1 MTNWYCDFFGSVV
14 VRPYLVTSPRVPQE
28 TPALCPECLDHVARF
43 LGLHAIII
51 VPLVDPDK
59 GHLSIIGAFNPGVKL
74 RKVSETTQYIAQ
86 FRSLSAV
93 WRRGPAR
100 GWVYGVQVRYWADFS
115 S

>member
-1 MTNWYCDFFGSVV
+1 MTKWYCDFFGSVV

-59 GHLSIIGAFNPGVKL
+59 GHLSSIGAFEPGVKL
-74 RKVSETTQYIAQ
+74 RKVSATPAPLLAVFGQLARARRQTLHRMNTQQ
-86 FRSLSAV
+86 S
-93 WRRGPAR
+93 
-100 GWVYGVQVRYWADFS
+100 VQT
-115 S
+115 